1 MHAQLLII
9 GAGPGGYETAILA
22 ARRGMET
29 VIIEAGAVGG
39 TCLNAGC
46 IPTKALCRSAEIAEE
61 LVKAGQFGFSVA
73 GWNLDF
79 AAVMQRKKEVVCQL
93 REGVETLL
101 RNPKIHLVRGKA
113 RFADSRTVEVD
124 GESYSADNI
133 IIAAGSEPAMLPIPG
148 HDLPGVLT
156 SAGLLD
162 IAEIPSRLCVIGAGV
177 IGLEL
182 ASVFAAFGSTVTVVE
197 YAKEVLPRFDTDIAK
212 RLRQALGK
220 RGIEIATQAEVTGI
234 TGNDGALKVTYVRKG
249 KECTVEADKVLMAVG
264 RRPNLGALNL
274 DDIGVAYT
282 KCGITVDSDMRT
294 NLPHI
299 YAIGDINGINMLA
312 HVATA
317 QGVRALD
324 AICGKEYNRMRMDV
338 VPSAVFTMPEAATV
352 GLTEDDCRERGI
364 DFTVSKSFFRANG
377 KAVCM
382 GETDGLCKIVSDAG
396 GRLLGCHLLGAHSA
410 DIVQEA
416 AALITAG
423 ATVADLRRTIH
434 AHPTL
439 SEVLHAAAE

>member
-1 MHAQLLII
+1 
-9 GAGPGGYETAILA
+9 
-22 ARRGMET
+22 
-29 VIIEAGAVGG
+29 
-39 TCLNAGC
+39 
-46 IPTKALCRSAEIAEE
+46 
-61 LVKAGQFGFSVA
+61 
-73 GWNLDF
+73 
-79 AAVMQRKKEVVCQL
+79 
-93 REGVETLL
+93 
-101 RNPKIHLVRGKA
+101 
-113 RFADSRTVEVD
+113 
-124 GESYSADNI
+124 
-133 IIAAGSEPAMLPIPG
+133 
-148 HDLPGVLT
+148 
-156 SAGLLD
+156 
-162 IAEIPSRLCVIGAGV
+162 
-177 IGLEL
+177 
-182 ASVFAAFGSTVTVVE
+182 
-197 YAKEVLPRFDTDIAK
+197 
-212 RLRQALGK
+212 
-220 RGIEIATQAEVTGI
+220 
-234 TGNDGALKVTYVRKG
+234 
-249 KECTVEADKVLMAVG
+249 MAVG

-282 KCGITVDSDMRT
+282 KRGITVDSDMRT
-294 NLPHI
+294 NVPHI

-324 AICGKEYNRMRMDV
+324 AICGKEDNRMRMDV